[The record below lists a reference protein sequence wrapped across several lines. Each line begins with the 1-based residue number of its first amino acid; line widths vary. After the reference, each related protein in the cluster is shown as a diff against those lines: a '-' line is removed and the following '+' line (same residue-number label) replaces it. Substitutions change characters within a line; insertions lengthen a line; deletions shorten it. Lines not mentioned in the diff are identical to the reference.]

1 MRLGLALVAAA
12 LATVS
17 AGELVLRSDESGKA
31 QRRRQALQREQA
43 ELEARLH
50 EVSSQ
55 LELLSSGTCALPGGD
70 GPVASLAFA
79 LGVPVETMSSV
90 LLLSVLVFLWHKGE
104 AILHALGVLLIAAA
118 LTLFAL
124 TRRVCRSLSARMA
137 ALGTNAAL
145 VVIAF
150 SLSAPLESTWPL
162 VACAALSTALVLIVP
177 SMRSAPVQGG
187 IGEARAPR
195 TVTHSRYRRRS
206 KRGLKPKQLL
216 GALEEVW
223 QLHTDGFL
231 LHAAELLAEVE
242 DVIAM
247 AGGGGG
253 GGGGSG
259 GSGGSGGHAHEGAL
273 AAATSQLQAH
283 ASRAAEI
290 KEREGASLSALA
302 AFEGGADEGWQLVG
316 EFKGSRT
323 YYSAHGGNAGAMLC
337 RTEGIIEGVPLRNV
351 LAVWREV
358 QLFDKWIPAVV
369 EARVLRWIGPS
380 EFLVW
385 FDAWLGVLY
394 RDVVA
399 HGYGVDLL
407 HEGQLLIMCSSVE
420 RDAFPDDP
428 VPPAPRSFGGRRALI
443 REMRVLLEPLAADRT
458 RCTLVINMDLRVPLP
473 QSMVDLVTRNVIGVF
488 FYLQARA
495 AKKISRGD
503 GPHLQAISK
512 DPAFY
517 QGWLQPKLE
526 RYFARQHTAS
536 AA

>member
-1 MRLGLALVAAA
+1 MRPTVAVIAAA

-17 AGELVLRSDESGKA
+17 AGELALRSGDNGKA
-31 QRRRQALQREQA
+31 QRRAHSLQRQQA
-43 ELEARLH
+43 AIEARLR

-55 LELLSSGTCALPGGD
+55 LESLSSGTCALPDGD
-70 GPVASLAFA
+70 GLVASLALS
-79 LGVPVETMSSV
+79 LGVPVETMSLT
-90 LLLSVLVFLWHKGE
+90 LLLSGIVFLWHKGE
-104 AILHALGVLLIAAA
+104 AILHALGVLLVAAG

-124 TRRVCRSLSARMA
+124 ARRASRNLTARMA

-145 VVIAF
+145 VAIAF
-150 SLSAPLESTWPL
+150 SSAPLESTWPL
-162 VACAALSTALVLIVP
+162 VACAALSTALVLVVP
-177 SMRSAPVQGG
+177 SMRSAPARAGA
-187 IGEARAPR
+187 GEVRAPR
-195 TVTHSRYRRRS
+195 AVTQSRYRRRG
-206 KRGLKPKQLL
+206 KRGLRPKQLL

-242 DVIAM
+242 DVVAQ
-247 AGGGGG
+247 AGGAGGAGGGSGGGGG
-253 GGGGSG
+253 G
-259 GSGGSGGHAHEGAL
+259 HAHEDAS
-273 AAATSQLQAH
+273 AAAAAQLQAH
-283 ASRAAEI
+283 AGRAAEI
-290 KEREGASLSALA
+290 KEREGASLSALS
-302 AFEGGADEGWQLVG
+302 AFEGGADEGWALVG

-323 YYSAHGGNAGAMLC
+323 YYSAHGGDSGAMLC
-337 RTEGIIEGVPLRNV
+337 RTEGVIEGVPLRNV

-358 QLFDKWIPAVV
+358 QLFDRWIPAVV

-394 RDVVA
+394 RDIVA

-407 HEGQLLIMCSSVE
+407 HQGQLLIMCASVE

-428 VPPAPRSFGGRRALI
+428 IPPPPRLFAGRRALI

-473 QSMVDLVTRNVIGVF
+473 QSMVDMVTRNVIGVF

-503 GPHLQAISK
+503 GPHLQAIGK